1 MQIDCAVPRSY
12 YVAEV
17 GLDVLLGH
25 HHLEAELVALDRASY
40 PMIKR
45 IRDAERAL
53 RKKLVSNG
61 NEENEETEE
70 LRKKI
75 EELRET
81 KKTHGRDL
89 RERKL
94 AKKYHM
100 VKFVERQKL
109 VRKISKCLFTLSL
122 S

>member
-1 MQIDCAVPRSY
+1 
-12 YVAEV
+12 
-17 GLDVLLGH
+17 
-25 HHLEAELVALDRASY
+25 
-40 PMIKR
+40 MIKR